1 VLRNRTFDEL
11 QIGETATIE
20 RTVTK
25 QDLALFAII
34 SGDSNP
40 QHLDADFAASTRFHG
55 VIAHG
60 MLGGALISAVLGTRL
75 PGPGTVYL
83 GQSLRFLAP
92 VHIGDVL
99 RIEVKVLEKEPLKR
113 KVTLQC
119 RCLRQDDVVVIDGQ
133 ATVLAPD
140 EHIERPRTA
149 LPEVRLQE
157 GEGALSRLFSAV
169 LPMSRRE
176 RPERP
181 WVDLFQSS
189 MPSSTASD

>member
-1 VLRNRTFDEL
+1 MPAATLPTSLASSSDLQVLRNRTFDEL

-99 RIEVKVLEKEPLKR
+99 RIEVKVLEADEKKR
-113 KVTLQC
+113 AK
-119 RCLRQDDVVVIDGQ
+119 
-133 ATVLAPD
+133 
-140 EHIERPRTA
+140 
-149 LPEVRLQE
+149 
-157 GEGALSRLFSAV
+157 SAAKKAKSGGKK
-169 LPMSRRE
+169 PAAAE
-176 RPERP
+176 E
-181 WVDLFQSS
+181 
-189 MPSSTASD
+189 

>member
-1 VLRNRTFDEL
+1 MPAATLPTSLASSSDLQVLRNRTFDEL

-75 PGPGTVYL
+75 PGPGTIYL
-83 GQSLRFLAP
+83 GQTLKFLAP
-92 VHIGDVL
+92 VRVGDRL
-99 RIEVKVLEKEPLKR
+99 RITVTVSARDEAR
-113 KVTLQC
+113 K
-119 RCLRQDDVVVIDGQ
+119 
-133 ATVLAPD
+133 ATARAISSGSPT
-140 EHIERPRTA
+140 RPTGIKGRMRSFITFSGTA
-149 LPEVRLQE
+149 FTMSV
-157 GEGALSRLFSAV
+157 
-169 LPMSRRE
+169 PM
-176 RPERP
+176 
-181 WVDLFQSS
+181 
-189 MPSSTASD
+189 